1 MVQDFA
7 PVLPHH
13 HGIGVPKLAEIRI
26 IDSRLATE
34 GHTLAQHGL
43 VALGDPG
50 RLVAFQT
57 DAVPGPVA
65 KNRKAFARPNEPAD
79 PVTPSPAAP
88 PNVRRNSRRSV
99 KFLSGVLS

>member
-1 MVQDFA
+1 
-7 PVLPHH
+7 
-13 HGIGVPKLAEIRI
+13 
-26 IDSRLATE
+26 
-34 GHTLAQHGL
+34 
-43 VALGDPG
+43 
-50 RLVAFQT
+50 
-57 DAVPGPVA
+57 VPGPVA